1 VFLLL
6 RMAWRN
12 LFRNTR
18 RTIITGTAV
27 AVGLAALIL
36 ALALFDGVRVQMEKR
51 LTEDFLADGQIHAD
65 GYRRTRDA
73 ALTIPDGME
82 LLDRLDDDPRVQAV
96 APRAVAFG
104 LLSSAD
110 DALGVRVFGVTPE
123 AEKQVTRFHCKLSR
137 GNYFEGR
144 HRRELI
150 MGERAAHTL
159 RVRLGSRVVL
169 TLSQPGTGDL
179 AQQLFRVAGEFKS
192 GTRALD
198 TGLVLIRLSDL
209 QRLLGKNDDIH
220 EIAVQLT
227 PGVRKDRVRCATFWR
242 ELNHPP
248 VEALPW
254 QDLAPQFQAIQRLQW
269 VSFAILVGIVFVII
283 ALGIMNTLLMS
294 LFERTREFGILR
306 SLGTR
311 PWQLGCLIV
320 LEAGSLA
327 IFAAFPGT
335 VLGVAVSAW
344 FQFHGIDWSGM
355 SYGGVNFTEPTRA
368 LITPGSVI
376 ASLAVIIATT
386 LIVAVFPAVKAM
398 RLRPTDALRH
408 H

>member
-1 VFLLL
+1 MFLLL

-18 RTIITGTAV
+18 RTVITGSAV

-36 ALALFDGVRVQMEKR
+36 SLALFEGVNAQMEER
-51 LTEDFLADGQIHAD
+51 LTEDFLADGQIHATK
-65 GYRRTRDA
+65 YRRTRDA
-73 ALTIPDGME
+73 ALTIPGGAE
-82 LLDRLDDDPRVQAV
+82 LLDRLWKDPQVRAV

-110 DALGVRVFGVTPE
+110 DALGTRILGVIPE
-123 AEKQVTRFHCKLSR
+123 DERQVTRFHKKLCQGR
-137 GNYFEGR
+137 YFAGR
-144 HRRELI
+144 YKRELI
-150 MGERAAHTL
+150 LGERAARTL

-169 TLSQPGTGDL
+169 TLSQPGSGDL
-179 AQQLFRVAGEFKS
+179 AQQLFRVAGMFRS

-198 TGLVLIRLSDL
+198 SGLVLVRLTDL
-209 QRLLGKNDDIH
+209 QRLMGKTDEFH
-220 EIAVQLT
+220 ELAVRLM
-227 PGVRKDRVRCATFWR
+227 PALRKDPVRRKVFWR
-242 ELNHPP
+242 KLNRAP
-248 VEALPW
+248 VEARAW

-269 VSFAILVGIVFVII
+269 VSFAVLVGIVFVII

-320 LEAGSLA
+320 FEAGSLA
-327 IFAAFPGT
+327 LFAALPGT

-355 SYGGVNFTEPTRA
+355 SYGGVSFTEPTRA
-368 LITPGSVI
+368 LITPGSVVM
-376 ASLAVIIATT
+376 SLAVIVATT
-386 LIVAVFPAVKAM
+386 LVVAVLPAVKVM
-398 RLRPTDALRH
+398 RLRPIDALRH
-408 H
+408 Q